1 MKSDLGTLQLTDKEK
16 IAFLEK
22 RHESIIKWL
31 NNRIEEAK
39 KEIIPEP
46 HPLDF
51 ALSTEEEKENRLN
64 DIYYT
69 NRRANSIIDQYEYM
83 LEAIENGT
91 KSMITHLYKEKFPSN
106 EYEI

>member
-1 MKSDLGTLQLTDKEK
+1 MKSDLDTLQLTDKEK

-31 NNRIEEAK
+31 NSRIEEAK

-64 DIYYT
+64 EISFT
-69 NRRANSIIDQYEYM
+69 NRRAGCVISQSEYT
-83 LEAIENGT
+83 LIAIENGT
-91 KSMITHLYKEKFPSN
+91 KSMIARLYKEKFPSN
-106 EYEI
+106 GYEI